1 MKLWGARG
9 TESLQTPRWRGLDSN
24 FQYAGAVNLVVAPF
38 MPPKARDG
46 SVRPLSFR
54 TARRP
59 ASKRRGPDRR
69 GRNPYRRRTALK
81 SHRQDELTSRTA
93 LIFSTTC
100 TRARRL
106 IVDRTPPSHMSAV
119 LHSGLH
125 DATATDAKGRTTRH
139 RAGDNPAGCR
149 LAKLIA
155 NLGIRR
161 PTPHYSYSDY
171 AGGSPRHCPLCAA
184 GRDSGSRWAGVAARS
199 RPGRS
204 CRSGCA
210 HWREDLF
217 QPIAPSIS
225 EIMPELRDR
234 SRTSSVNQDRTG
246 ENRPTEPICFG
257 RGKPGSF

>member
-1 MKLWGARG
+1 
-9 TESLQTPRWRGLDSN
+9 
-24 FQYAGAVNLVVAPF
+24 
-38 MPPKARDG
+38 
-46 SVRPLSFR
+46 
-54 TARRP
+54 
-59 ASKRRGPDRR
+59 
-69 GRNPYRRRTALK
+69 
-81 SHRQDELTSRTA
+81 
-93 LIFSTTC
+93 
-100 TRARRL
+100 
-106 IVDRTPPSHMSAV
+106 MSAV

-125 DATATDAKGRTTRH
+125 DATATDAKGRNTRH

-246 ENRPTEPICFG
+246 ENQPTEPICLG
-257 RGKPGSF
+257 CGKPGFLTHEDKVTRKTDSLLEGPGFELSVPRKRDRFLKFAHQMAARKAYAQQSSAITATTGSSIPRGLNREPATMRPDSAGIAPKNCWK